1 MTALREDIHFT
12 VLTPEIMPGFQYSN
26 TEQVLYKQPTY
37 PNEMRQHFDTYQFK
51 KIVDFKIKIGT
62 LYIVICQNTHYR

>member
-1 MTALREDIHFT
+1 MF
-12 VLTPEIMPGFQYSN
+12 FQYDN

-51 KIVDFKIKIGT
+51 KIVDFKNKDWDFVYCYLGT
-62 LYIVICQNTHYR
+62 YITDRKSF